1 MKRHTVS
8 SIGLAAALVTLF
20 SCTSDWG
27 QEESPAANAIF
38 HRDTAAGSFRLY
50 RQVWVFL
57 TNLQCTEVI
66 AEASPDVATQH

>member
-27 QEESPAANAIF
+27 QEESPAAIGN
-38 HRDTAAGSFRLY
+38 
-50 RQVWVFL
+50 
-57 TNLQCTEVI
+57 EV
-66 AEASPDVATQH
+66 